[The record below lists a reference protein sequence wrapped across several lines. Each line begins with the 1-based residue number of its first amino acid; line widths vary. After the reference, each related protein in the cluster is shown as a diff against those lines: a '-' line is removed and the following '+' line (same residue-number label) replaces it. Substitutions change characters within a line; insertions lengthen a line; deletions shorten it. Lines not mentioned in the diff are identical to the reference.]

1 MKVKSQR
8 NIPENHPVKQLFRDL
23 TERALIQIRFRDDDI
38 LSYLANLLV
47 DFVYLENLYRPDES
61 GRRQEYLFD
70 MLQRANLT
78 EMPEKKAR
86 FKHVG
91 DFSLFTLGMFPE
103 HIVRRRNALSANYY
117 TDFGR
122 IGYKAAGELESDSW
136 RVGTFRKLVV
146 EFESCVKSLRWV
158 REYATDPFYQY
169 MFRHFDIV

>member
-1 MKVKSQR
+1 MKVKSHR
-8 NIPENHPVKQLFRDL
+8 GIPENHPIKQLFRDL
-23 TERALIQIRFRDDDI
+23 TERALIQTRLRDEDV

-47 DFVYLENLYRPDES
+47 DFVYMENLYRPDES
-61 GRRQEYLFD
+61 GKRQEYLFD
-70 MLQRANLT
+70 MLQRANET

-86 FKHVG
+86 YKHVG

-103 HIVRRRNALSANYY
+103 YIVHRRNALSANYY
-117 TDFGR
+117 SNFGR

-136 RVGTFRKLVV
+136 RVGTFRKLAA

-158 REYATDPFYQY
+158 REYTTDPFYQV